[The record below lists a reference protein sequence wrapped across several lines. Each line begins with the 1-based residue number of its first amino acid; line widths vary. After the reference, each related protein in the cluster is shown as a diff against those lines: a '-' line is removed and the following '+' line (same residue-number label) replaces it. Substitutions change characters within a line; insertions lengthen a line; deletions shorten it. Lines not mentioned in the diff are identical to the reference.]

1 MAISK
6 RFADVRSQQS
16 VKTDASINSELTV
29 RILTNPQLSVTSY
42 PDLRC
47 SLSKLLKTF
56 NLLDVLGI
64 KKPTCNWYNRL
75 TGCSST
81 SKFRVINN
89 LTNLVLMEWQ
99 QIGWDKMRFYIN
111 KRSSKR
117 WKWHLNFITH
127 RMKGLPGSPWGLIND
142 LSICMR
148 RSLAIRRARGLNERF

>member
-56 NLLDVLGI
+56 NLLDVLGMKRTDLQLI
-64 KKPTCNWYNRL
+64 QQADRMFQY
-75 TGCSST
+75 